1 MIVTCGTAM
10 AFLDDAKYTGRPMAD
25 GRSEWRRVPRE
36 LLTLTWIC
44 AGVAFWALLCLV
56 LRAI

>member
-1 MIVTCGTAM
+1 M
-10 AFLDDAKYTGRPMAD
+10 AFLDDAKYTGRPISD
-25 GRSEWRRVPRE
+25 SRSAWRRVPRE